1 MDLEYIIDQVEQE
14 LEIYYQERRN
24 FVRSEG
30 ETYSNGLLDGRLMK
44 DIRLKETTNKIKEA
58 KKQSEMLEKKKKKL
72 QSKVLVMP
80 KS

>member
-72 QSKVLVMP
+72 QNKVLVMP

>member
-44 DIRLKETTNKIKEA
+44 DIRLRETTNKIKEA

>member
-44 DIRLKETTNKIKEA
+44 DIRLRETTNKIKEA

-72 QSKVLVMP
+72 
-80 KS
+80 

>member
-44 DIRLKETTNKIKEA
+44 DIRLRETTNKIKEA

-72 QSKVLVMP
+72 QNKVLVMP